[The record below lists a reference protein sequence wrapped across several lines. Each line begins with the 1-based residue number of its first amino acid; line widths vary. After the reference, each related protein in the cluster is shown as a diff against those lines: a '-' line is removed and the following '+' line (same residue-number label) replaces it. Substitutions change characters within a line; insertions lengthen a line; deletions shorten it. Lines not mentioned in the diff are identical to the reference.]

1 MYEIEV
7 RLFGIAR
14 GSDLGAA
21 ERVRK
26 VARAARLEAYVL
38 LAEHIHR
45 DRETRSQ
52 WRVIDAPAGADG
64 PLCARHGAGT
74 SPAGRWRVAPTT
86 LVASLPAPHGRRCAW
101 PEAERRRIRPGWPFD
116 LDGMW
121 KEPVR
126 RSPEEEGERRTVH
139 AVLWALV
146 PAVAVV
152 FAAHAVPASWWFW
165 GILAFAGF
173 AGAARTGWWLFP
185 DGRKTGALLVVV
197 VSVFFTAGG
206 LRLAGSQ
213 GWGPAMSST
222 PPSSWVWSRGCGFL
236 VRQWTWGEWVGWV
249 VPLVLTLLVSTFVA
263 AGSVLHALFADEL
276 GLSSSDLD
284 VPPLW
289 QFLASLKLVS
299 MLAYVLVVPAWWGVA
314 RHRHHSYAAPG
325 DRTNVIL
332 HTLVFVAS

>member
-213 GWGPAMSST
+213 GWGPAGVFNT
-222 PPSSWVWSRGCGFL
+222 ALIVGVVTGLWLFWCGNGRGASG
-236 VRQWTWGEWVGWV
+236 
-249 VPLVLTLLVSTFVA
+249 S
-263 AGSVLHALFADEL
+263 AGSC
-276 GLSSSDLD
+276 LSSSHCWSRRS
-284 VPPLW
+284 W
-289 QFLASLKLVS
+289 QRAPCSTLCTPMNWAS
-299 MLAYVLVVPAWWGVA
+299 
-314 RHRHHSYAAPG
+314 AAAISTSRPSG
-325 DRTNVIL
+325 SSSPR
-332 HTLVFVAS
+332 